1 MPSTIGPSTIGT
13 YGGGWT
19 ARQKQAKMVVSLGRR
34 AIEGLDNTDT
44 NHQDLNHAQYEKCRK
59 ASSTKQEEATAQQ
72 NHQEFVEDQLE
83 KSAGSHRK

>member
-1 MPSTIGPSTIGT
+1 MPSTIGT

-72 NHQEFVEDQLE
+72 NHQEFAEDQLE
-83 KSAGSHRK
+83 KSARSYRK